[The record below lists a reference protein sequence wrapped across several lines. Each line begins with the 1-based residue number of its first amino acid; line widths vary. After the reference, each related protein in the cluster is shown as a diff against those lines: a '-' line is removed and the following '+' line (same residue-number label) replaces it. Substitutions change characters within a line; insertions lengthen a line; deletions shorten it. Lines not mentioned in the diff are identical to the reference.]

1 MTGCCVPLCTGSWK
15 KGLRTFRFP
24 RDPER
29 RKKWEAQVER
39 EKWKA
44 TDTSKI
50 CERHFEPDQYENA
63 RQDGRRLLKSTA
75 VPTLFDFRPQ
85 PKRRKP
91 PVRRRSLADSATS
104 ATESFQST
112 DVASP
117 GSSSLNDQELDT
129 GELCISDSTEEEEQ
143 EGHCDILDVDSLST
157 SEMRKALQ
165 DMQKKNSQL
174 KESLSV
180 AKKKMRTATRQAAKL
195 ETKVTMLTANLKY
208 LNEDQKTAL
217 ERQDRTCRTWSADT
231 VKNALQ
237 LKFACGSTGYDLLI
251 EQGYPLPSRRTLCRR
266 LQHLSFKPGVLHEIL
281 SAMQTKISSMK
292 DIEKDCILF
301 LDEMEIRSGIE
312 LDRGNDTLLGMIT
325 LPSSDQPAKHAL
337 VFMVGGTN
345 TRWKQVIAFHY
356 TGAYVSG
363 DVLKDFVFHLIKLCT
378 DIGLRVRCVTSD
390 MRSSNHAMWRSLNL
404 SSSRNAVTV
413 SSVPHPFISNETL
426 HFMPDPA
433 HVLKN
438 VRGHFVRKDPM
449 HLSSEIVSRFNS
461 PTTEITVE
469 HRCMGPFSGIYVAG
483 VEVEFEGFGRVSL
496 AALFAASYELPVQM
510 PMEGMP
516 VTLALWAPPGWVAT
530 ALEAP
535 LAVTGGCVNR

>member
-29 RKKWEAQVER
+29 RKKWEAQVKR

-63 RQDGRRLLKSTA
+63 RQDWRRLLKSTA

-85 PKRRKP
+85 PKCRKP

-112 DVASP
+112 DIASP
-117 GSSSLNDQELDT
+117 GPSSPNDQELDT
-129 GELCISDSTEEEEQ
+129 GKLCISDSTEEEEQ
-143 EGHCDILDVDSLST
+143 EEHCDILDVDSLST
-157 SEMRKALQ
+157 SEMRKALR

-195 ETKVTMLTANLKY
+195 ETKVTMLTANLNY

-231 VKNALQ
+231 VKKALQ
-237 LKFACGSTGYDLLI
+237 LKFACGGTGYDLLI

-281 SAMQTKISSMK
+281 SAM
-292 DIEKDCILF
+292 
-301 LDEMEIRSGIE
+301 
-312 LDRGNDTLLGMIT
+312 
-325 LPSSDQPAKHAL
+325 
-337 VFMVGGTN
+337 
-345 TRWKQVIAFHY
+345 
-356 TGAYVSG
+356 
-363 DVLKDFVFHLIKLCT
+363 
-378 DIGLRVRCVTSD
+378 
-390 MRSSNHAMWRSLNL
+390 
-404 SSSRNAVTV
+404 
-413 SSVPHPFISNETL
+413 
-426 HFMPDPA
+426 
-433 HVLKN
+433 
-438 VRGHFVRKDPM
+438 
-449 HLSSEIVSRFNS
+449 
-461 PTTEITVE
+461 
-469 HRCMGPFSGIYVAG
+469 
-483 VEVEFEGFGRVSL
+483 
-496 AALFAASYELPVQM
+496 
-510 PMEGMP
+510 
-516 VTLALWAPPGWVAT
+516 
-530 ALEAP
+530 
-535 LAVTGGCVNR
+535 